1 MAQFFATLQALL
13 DNRIERDDEGA
24 TLVEYGLITGLI
36 VAIALAAMAALGLA
50 VDDLFADIAT
60 AVENAF

>member
-36 VAIALAAMAALGLA
+36 VAIAIIAMGILSTNVQAM
-50 VDDLFADIAT
+50 FNDIGDI
-60 AVENAF
+60 VGRAF

>member
-13 DNRIERDDEGA
+13 NRIERDDEGA

-36 VAIALAAMAALGLA
+36 VAIAVGGMGILGVNVTALFTDVG
-50 VDDLFADIAT
+50 T
-60 AVENAF
+60 AVGDAF